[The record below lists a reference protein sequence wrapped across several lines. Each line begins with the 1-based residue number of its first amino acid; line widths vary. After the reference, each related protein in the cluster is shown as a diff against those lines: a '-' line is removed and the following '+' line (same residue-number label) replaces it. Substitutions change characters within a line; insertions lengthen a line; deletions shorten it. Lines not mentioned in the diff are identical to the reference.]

1 MKTTPYTYNQQ
12 QEEEEGG
19 FFAKRFGIV
28 KQKDHNTA
36 GRRVDSYLGNGP
48 IINDHTHGDYFCILL
63 INIILTYMVNQHK
76 DIIRIVLYKI
86 CFNVTWGTSK
96 HIHNEKRM
104 MIILCWTILYLHITL
119 LRYYNNFIRFF

>member
-76 DIIRIVLYKI
+76 DIIRILLYEI
-86 CFNVTWGTSK
+86 C
-96 HIHNEKRM
+96 
-104 MIILCWTILYLHITL
+104 L
-119 LRYYNNFIRFF
+119 L